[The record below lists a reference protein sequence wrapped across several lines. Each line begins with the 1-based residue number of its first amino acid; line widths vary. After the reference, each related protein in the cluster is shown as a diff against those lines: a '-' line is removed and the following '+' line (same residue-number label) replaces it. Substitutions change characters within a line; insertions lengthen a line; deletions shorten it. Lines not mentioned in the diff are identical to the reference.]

1 MKYPS
6 SNQSENP
13 MSDLP
18 HHLDDI
24 MAREHRQRR
33 VTEAFLACL
42 GIAIVLLAVM
52 FA

>member
-1 MKYPS
+1 
-6 SNQSENP
+6 
-13 MSDLP
+13 MSDL
-18 HHLDDI
+18 HNRLEDI
-24 MAREHRQRR
+24 MTREHRQRR

>member
-1 MKYPS
+1 
-6 SNQSENP
+6 
-13 MSDLP
+13 MSDL
-18 HHLDDI
+18 HNHLDDI

-42 GIAIVLLAVM
+42 GVAIVLLAVM

>member
-1 MKYPS
+1 M
-6 SNQSENP
+6 SNPQT
-13 MSDLP
+13 
-18 HHLDDI
+18 HLDDI

-42 GIAIVLLAVM
+42 GFAILLLAMM